1 MNMHRVTQHRLASRL
16 GACLVGLT
24 LLMPSTVAQSGVALG
39 EVAAGQLKEISGL
52 AASRRH
58 PGVLYVHNDGSDGR
72 LFGIGTNGQTVAVF
86 ELAAK
91 VTDLEDIAIGPG
103 PEPGVP
109 HLYVGDIG
117 DNDRRRS
124 TVAVYRLPE
133 PDLPSGTTAKR
144 PAPLTTFDTLRLRYP
159 DGAHDAEAVLCDP
172 RTGDLL
178 IATKEKRR
186 SRIYLAPANRLAA
199 GAEVALT
206 LLWEVPV
213 ADVSA
218 GDISP
223 DGHHLILRREN
234 AAFLWTRGA
243 EEPLL
248 KALARPSR
256 RVAVI
261 GPPTEPNG
269 EALAWRPDGTGYY
282 TLSEGKRQPVYFF
295 ALP

>member
-1 MNMHRVTQHRLASRL
+1 MQRVRQHRLASRL
-16 GACLVGLT
+16 GTCLLGLA
-24 LLMPSTVAQSGVALG
+24 LLMPAALAQSGVALG

-58 PGVLYVHNDGSDGR
+58 PGVLWVHNDGSDGR
-72 LFGIGTNGQTVAVF
+72 LFAIGTNGPTVAVF
-86 ELAAK
+86 ELGAE

-103 PEPGVP
+103 PEPDAP

-124 TVAVYRLPE
+124 AVAVYRLPE
-133 PDLPSGTTAKR
+133 PDLPAGTTAKR

-186 SRIYLAPANRLAA
+186 SRIYVAAANRLAA
-199 GAEVALT
+199 GAEVVLAL
-206 LLWEVPV
+206 LREVPV
-213 ADVSA
+213 ADVSG

-223 DGHHLILRREN
+223 DGQRVILRREN

-243 EEPLL
+243 GESLVT
-248 KALARPSR
+248 ALARPSR

-261 GPPTEPNG
+261 GPPGEPNG
-269 EALAWRPDGTGYY
+269 EAIAWRPDGAGYY
-282 TLSEGKRQPVYFF
+282 TLSEGKRQPVYYF